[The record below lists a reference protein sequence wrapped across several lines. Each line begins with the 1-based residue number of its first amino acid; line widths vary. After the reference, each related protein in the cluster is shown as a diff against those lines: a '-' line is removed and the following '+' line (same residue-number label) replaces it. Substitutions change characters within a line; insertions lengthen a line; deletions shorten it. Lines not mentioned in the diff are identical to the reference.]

1 MWNKNNQKNMEDP
14 SNSSNIISKGTILT
28 GNLQADGN
36 VRVEGKIIGDVT
48 TRAKL
53 ALGSSSVIQGNI
65 LAHNAE
71 FAGAIIGNVQIAEQL
86 TLKSSAT
93 IKGDLTVNKLVIEI
107 GSQFNGKCRMG
118 VKFADIVIHEPSDP
132 KQLDRKE
139 KKEKTEEIVP
149 FLKKAES

>member
-1 MWNKNNQKNMEDP
+1 
-14 SNSSNIISKGTILT
+14 
-28 GNLQADGN
+28 
-36 VRVEGKIIGDVT
+36 
-48 TRAKL
+48 
-53 ALGSSSVIQGNI
+53 
-65 LAHNAE
+65 
-71 FAGAIIGNVQIAEQL
+71 
-86 TLKSSAT
+86 LKSSAT

-118 VKFADIVIHEPSDP
+118 VKFAEIVINEPSDP

>member
-1 MWNKNNQKNMEDP
+1 MWNNNKQKNMEDP

-28 GNLQADGN
+28 GNLRADGN

-71 FAGAIIGNVQIAEQL
+71 FAGTDIPLAIFLVLELSSIANV
-86 TLKSSAT
+86 
-93 IKGDLTVNKLVIEI
+93 TVFVAVVV
-107 GSQFNGKCRMG
+107 FAVG
-118 VKFADIVIHEPSDP
+118 V
-132 KQLDRKE
+132 R
-139 KKEKTEEIVP
+139 
-149 FLKKAES
+149 

>member
-28 GNLQADGN
+28 GNLQAHGN

-65 LAHNAE
+65 LAQQCRVCRCHNRKCS
-71 FAGAIIGNVQIAEQL
+71 NRR
-86 TLKSSAT
+86 AT
-93 IKGDLTVNKLVIEI
+93 DVEI
-107 GSQFNGKCRMG
+107 FG
-118 VKFADIVIHEPSDP
+118 HH
-132 KQLDRKE
+132 
-139 KKEKTEEIVP
+139 
-149 FLKKAES
+149 